1 MKDLTNSFSAKHEK
15 LIKEENEMKEELDN
29 KVTKAKEQ
37 LENFLSISNNN
48 IKISEKIEKGVKKL
62 EKEEK
67 NLIKN
72 LSYISKINKT
82 KKEMNSLFQE
92 LIYGLKFSFIE
103 EKNNIKFEEFF
114 FNGLPVPKDIQ
125 FSDVSNVNLKI
136 SWKIDELNI
145 INIDNKQIKYVIE
158 MRKENENFKKIYEGN
173 DNNYFVDN
181 LEINTEY
188 EFRIKSVYNNELQSY
203 WSNIL
208 KIKTED
214 YAIDS
219 MILKESKRIKE
230 FCEKII
236 EWVGNDKFELIYR
249 GSRDGV
255 LSKNF
260 HEKCDNKGKTLVLYK
275 NDKDNIFG
283 GYSTISWTSNSDSFL
298 NAPGS
303 FIFTLTNIYNTVPTQ
318 FLGVSNQK
326 HVRHNPNYS
335 PCFGGGTDIGINT
348 NYSNSGGWS
357 WFPDTY
363 QDVLGKGKSIF
374 TGNTNIN
381 ESGIKIKDIEVFR
394 VNQ

>member
-1 MKDLTNSFSAKHEK
+1 MK
-15 LIKEENEMKEELDN
+15 
-29 KVTKAKEQ
+29 
-37 LENFLSISNNN
+37 
-48 IKISEKIEKGVKKL
+48 KIEKGVKKL

-92 LIYGLKFSFIE
+92 LIYGLKFSYIE
-103 EKNNIKFEEFF
+103 EKNNIKFGEFF

-125 FSDVSNVNLKI
+125 FSDISNVNLKI

-158 MRKENENFKKIYEGN
+158 MRKENENFKIIYEGN
-173 DNNYFVDN
+173 DTNYFVDN
-181 LEINTEY
+181 LDRNTNY
-188 EFRIKSVYNNELQSY
+188 EFRIKSVYNNELQSR

-214 YAIDS
+214 YSIDS
-219 MILKESKRIKE
+219 IILKESKRRKE

-255 LSKNF
+255 LCKNF
-260 HEKCDNKGKTLVLYK
+260 QEKCDNKGKTLVLYK

-303 FIFTLTNIYNTVPTQ
+303 FIFTLTNIYKTVPTQ

-326 HVRHNPNYS
+326 HVRHNPSYG
-335 PCFGGGTDIGINT
+335 PCFGGGTDIGINV
-348 NYSNSGGWS
+348 NYNNSGGWS
-357 WFPDTY
+357 WFPSTY
-363 QDVLGKGKSIF
+363 QDVLGNGKSIF
-374 TGNTNIN
+374 TGNTNNN
-381 ESGIKIKDIEVFR
+381 EVGIKIKDIEVFK